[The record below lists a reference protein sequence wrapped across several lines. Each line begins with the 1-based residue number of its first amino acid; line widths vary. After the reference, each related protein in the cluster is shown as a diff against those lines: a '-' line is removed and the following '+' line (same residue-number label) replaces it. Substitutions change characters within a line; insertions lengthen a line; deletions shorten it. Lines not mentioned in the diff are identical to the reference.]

1 MAGKALM
8 PQRMLGRLR
17 NWLFEDDG
25 STNLPER
32 VRETIRRQ
40 QERSEILI
48 GWAELVLVGLLA
60 VAYETTTM
68 ATGVV
73 QDDYSFE
80 TEVFVIYGVF
90 SVGRLAL
97 AYRRALRE
105 WMLYVSVSADMAL
118 LMGLIYSFHY
128 KYAQPAVFYLKAPTL
143 LYVFLFIA
151 LRALRFEA
159 RFVIF
164 AGLCAAAGWIALI
177 LYALG
182 GRGGPPNITSDFV
195 EYMTSNAFLIQ
206 AEADKILAIL
216 LTTAIL
222 AIAISRA
229 RSLLVRSVSEGAAAR
244 DLSRFFDPGVAN
256 RIRTAALSIKAGEGE
271 LRDVAILT
279 VDLRGFT
286 RLSVDLAPDDV
297 MSLLQ
302 DYQGR
307 VCPLIVG
314 NGGSIDKFLGDGILA
329 SFGAVSP
336 STTAAA
342 DALRAADAVIDA
354 ADRWAGERRTAG
366 LPPLAVGLAVAS
378 GRVVFGAVG
387 DAERLEFTVIGD
399 AVNFAAKLE
408 KHNKDEKTRA
418 LVDVGTYALAE
429 RQGYVPP
436 VSRERRAGRLV
447 GGVTEPVDIVV
458 LAK

>member
-1 MAGKALM
+1 M
-8 PQRMLGRLR
+8 MLERLR
-17 NWLFEDDG
+17 GWLFEGRG
-25 STNLPER
+25 SSKLPER
-32 VRETIRRQ
+32 VRQTIRRQ
-40 QERSEILI
+40 QDRSEILI

-60 VAYETTTM
+60 IAYETTTM

-80 TEVFVIYGVF
+80 TEVFIAYGLF

-97 AYRRALRE
+97 AYRRALPE
-105 WMLYVSVSADMAL
+105 WLLYVSVVVDMAL

-143 LYVFLFIA
+143 MYVFLFIA

-164 AGLCAAAGWIALI
+164 AGLTAVAGWIALI
-177 LYALG
+177 LYALD
-182 GRGGPPNITSDFV
+182 GRGGPPNMTDDFV

-206 AEADKILAIL
+206 AEADKIIAIL
-216 LTTAIL
+216 ATTAVL

-229 RSLLVRSVSEGAAAR
+229 RNLLVRSVSEGAAAR
-244 DLSRFFDPGVAN
+244 DLSRFFDPGVAD
-256 RIRTAALSIKAGEGE
+256 RIRSAAMSIKAGEGE

-286 RLSVDLAPDDV
+286 KLSVDLAPDDV
-297 MSLLQ
+297 MKMLQ

-307 VCPLIVG
+307 VCPLIAA

-329 SFGAVSP
+329 SFGAVAT

-342 DALRAADAVIDA
+342 DALRAADAVIEA
-354 ADRWAGERRTAG
+354 ADRWSAERHATG
-366 LPPLAVGLAVAS
+366 LPPLSIGLAVAS

-387 DAERLEFTVIGD
+387 DGERLEFTVIGD

-418 LVDVGTYALAE
+418 LVDASTYALAE
-429 RQGYVPP
+429 RQGYVAP
-436 VSRERRAGRLV
+436 VGRERRTRRTVAGV
-447 GGVTEPVDIVV
+447 VEPVDIVV